1 MHLILIELFSY
12 RASGMNRMGF
22 FDSLLEVPA
31 ELLVDGAEEA
41 LSVEADKADGEGFA
55 GEVDLGAAGEVEA
68 SGVHAEV
75 EVRWLAGTF
84 LMGDEAEL
92 GAVGD
97 DDGTEG
103 KVVRPDGGDDE
114 AAAVG
119 GEDGAAAA
127 EGVGRGA
134 CWGGDDEAV
143 AGVGGDEVVIDIEV
157 CVQKGAV
164 VETVEG
170 DFVEGGVF

>member
-1 MHLILIELFSY
+1 MERLD
-12 RASGMNRMGF
+12 A
-22 FDSLLEVPA
+22 LLEVPA

-41 LSVEADKADGEGFA
+41 LAVEADKADGEGFA
-55 GEVDLGAAGEVEA
+55 GEVDLGATGQVEA
-68 SGVHAEV
+68 AGVHAEV

-103 KVVRPDGGDDE
+103 EVVRPDGGDDE

-119 GEDGAAAA
+119 GEDGSAAA

-134 CWGGDDEAV
+134 RGGSHDETV
-143 AGVGGDEVVIDIEV
+143 ARIGGHKVVVNKELGTHEGTV
-157 CVQKGAV
+157 VQS
-164 VETVEG
+164 VEG
-170 DFVEGGVF
+170 DLVKSVCWELRIAFL

>member
-1 MHLILIELFSY
+1 
-12 RASGMNRMGF
+12 MGR
-22 FDSLLEVPA
+22 FDALLEVPA
-31 ELLVDGAEEA
+31 EFLVDGAEEA

-103 KVVRPDGGDDE
+103 KVVRPDRCDDE
-114 AAAVG
+114 AAAVW

-127 EGVGRGA
+127 EGVGGGA

-143 AGVGGDEVVIDIEV
+143 AGVGGDEVIIDIEV